1 MSGKNQRIV
10 LFDGVCGLCNA
21 WVNFILKRD
30 SKGSFKFAPLQG
42 EYASQ
47 VAPEHASELKSIV
60 YICVGR
66 KYTKSGAVLRILRDL
81 GGIWRFA
88 WIFLLIPF
96 FVRDPLYLIIA
107 TNRYRLFGKRDTCRL
122 PSEQE
127 KQRFIN

>member
-1 MSGKNQRIV
+1 MSGNNQRIV

-96 FVRDPLYLIIA
+96 FVRDSLYLIIA
-107 TNRYRLFGKRDTCRL
+107 INRYRLFGKRDTCRL

-127 KQRFIN
+127 KKRFIN